1 MKIYITTNGCE
12 VGQLY
17 SMHVQQFFMKNIP
30 ELIVTEDPREADLIV
45 LYGCGLTEAKER
57 NSLFIAKKLKSMM
70 NPSARLIVWG
80 CLSKQNPKALAKSY
94 GGPII
99 GPSDMGFFEELLEKT
114 IERPCI
120 FPMKIADANI
130 PLSPAPETYKLRG
143 RLSRPRERVRKFNIV
158 NDYILPTVNWY
169 SSRLVNRNTQPIFY
183 IRVAEGC
190 TSHCTYCSERL
201 VWGPVKS
208 RSIEKIMSEFQKG
221 LKNGYTRFFLCAE
234 DLGAYG
240 TDTGHTASD
249 LLNKLV
255 NFDSEKEYKIII
267 NEMSPPYLKTAFSD
281 FKEILATGKIESVG
295 CQVES
300 GSSRILKLMG
310 RNYSAEEWRK
320 CMLYINTNFPK
331 VGLTTHFMVGFP
343 TETNEDFEAT
353 LKLLDYPLF
362 LKEIAIFKF
371 SASWRVPASRLPK
384 QVPETI
390 KELRYRKLQSKFL
403 HMYTLNTVIGYCGS
417 IIRSL
422 RLQAH

>member
-1 MKIYITTNGCE
+1 
-12 VGQLY
+12 
-17 SMHVQQFFMKNIP
+17 
-30 ELIVTEDPREADLIV
+30 
-45 LYGCGLTEAKER
+45 
-57 NSLFIAKKLKSMM
+57 
-70 NPSARLIVWG
+70 
-80 CLSKQNPKALAKSY
+80 
-94 GGPII
+94 
-99 GPSDMGFFEELLEKT
+99 
-114 IERPCI
+114 
-120 FPMKIADANI
+120 
-130 PLSPAPETYKLRG
+130 
-143 RLSRPRERVRKFNIV
+143 
-158 NDYILPTVNWY
+158 
-169 SSRLVNRNTQPIFY
+169 
-183 IRVAEGC
+183 
-190 TSHCTYCSERL
+190 
-201 VWGPVKS
+201 
-208 RSIEKIMSEFQKG
+208 MSEFQKG